1 MKKFII
7 IALVILGVVYF
18 IPNQIT
24 EKIII
29 PEESIR
35 FRIIANSNK
44 EQDQLLKNE
53 VKTSLN
59 KELSSLLK
67 DSQNIEDSRNILKN
81 NIATIEN
88 NVENTLSSQNKQEN
102 IKVVY
107 GNNYFPQKEFKGVTY
122 DAGEYESLVV
132 TLGEGQG
139 DNWWCVL
146 FPPLCMLEASENDT
160 NEVEYQLFI
169 KKIID
174 KFRK

>member
-81 NIATIEN
+81 NIATIFYI
-88 NVENTLSSQNKQEN
+88 LR
-102 IKVVY
+102 I
-107 GNNYFPQKEFKGVTY
+107 F
-122 DAGEYESLVV
+122 
-132 TLGEGQG
+132 
-139 DNWWCVL
+139 
-146 FPPLCMLEASENDT
+146 
-160 NEVEYQLFI
+160 
-169 KKIID
+169 
-174 KFRK
+174 